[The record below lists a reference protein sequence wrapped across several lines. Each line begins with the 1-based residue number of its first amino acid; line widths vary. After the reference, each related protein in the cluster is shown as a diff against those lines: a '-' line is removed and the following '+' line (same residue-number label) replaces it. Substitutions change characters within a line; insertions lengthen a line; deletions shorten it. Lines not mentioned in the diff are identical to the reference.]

1 MPMSAIQLRRRVRRA
16 DKPVAVIVG
25 VGNMLLCGV
34 LFMMMIGGLPG
45 FEATTRE
52 QETSARILAGQI
64 FGGWLA
70 GGLLLLFMLGMTRAS
85 FSHLATMLFT
95 PIALILIL
103 MLL

>member
-1 MPMSAIQLRRRVRRA
+1 MSAIQLWRRARRA

-34 LFMMMIGGLPG
+34 LFVMVIGGLLG
-45 FEATTRE
+45 FGATTRE
-52 QETSARILAGQI
+52 QETAARILAGQI

-70 GGLLLLFMLGMTRAS
+70 GGLMLLFMLGMTRAL

-95 PIALILIL
+95 PAALILIL
-103 MLL
+103 VLL